1 MNPGKIFLNEQRGIE
16 ESSTSKTT
24 MTFNSNSYYDEHKQ
38 PIRNLTALND
48 ELLVPRGK
56 LEVSVK
62 EASHLL
68 ILPITGDLF
77 YQGTSNDETEVNIGE
92 VKICSFIADS
102 RFTIHNPYDSD
113 IINFLQIWIKD
124 DSISQNEIPKPI
136 RFDINKNINQIA
148 NIINKGTLQHSPFP
162 FKVGIGQFG
171 GRSETA
177 YNLQNKN
184 STFFAFIIAGAFEIN
199 GRLMHPRDGLALWD
213 VDSIEIEALSN
224 EATLLCLE
232 LIS

>member
-1 MNPGKIFLNEQRGIE
+1 MNPGKIFLSEQRGIE

-48 ELLVPRGK
+48 ELLVPWGK
-56 LEVSVK
+56 CEVSVK

-77 YQGTSNDETEVNIGE
+77 YQGANNDTTDVNIGE
-92 VKICSFIADS
+92 IKICSLMAGNKFN
-102 RFTIHNPYDSD
+102 IHNPYGSD

-124 DSISQNEIPKPI
+124 DSISQNETPKPI
-136 RFDINKNINQIA
+136 DFDINKNINQIVNIA
-148 NIINKGTLQHSPFP
+148 NKNSTSYPHPP
-162 FKVGIGQFG
+162 FKAGIGQFG
-171 GRSETA
+171 GRSETI
-177 YNLQNKN
+177 YNLQNKK

-213 VDSIEIEALSN
+213 TDSVEIEALSN
-224 EATLLCLE
+224 EATLFCLE
-232 LIS
+232 LFN